1 MRTVLAQPSVRTS
14 LPQLSTVTPTEASS
28 LGTHPHLCLQR
39 PRPHPPKQAHNPV
52 HESPGRGWGGWA
64 AAQERSAHASQRGS
78 PHPGQ
83 PHKAPEGSLGLTSG
97 AEPAAEV
104 AVLRLVLGHV
114 TRGHAERQVHLQSER
129 GDRRHQEGPSV
140 DGAHASSA
148 QTHACREAHGHLLG
162 VGFAG
167 AHELGPSLGSVNS
180 VFAHLPLGDVPRNPQ
195 TATHSTSSDT
205 HTPVPDRADVT
216 PLSLGESVCR
226 LPSPSA
232 SHRLCCVLPQAE
244 LLKTPPRQALPF

>member
-1 MRTVLAQPSVRTS
+1 M
-14 LPQLSTVTPTEASS
+14 
-28 LGTHPHLCLQR
+28 G
-39 PRPHPPKQAHNPV
+39 
-52 HESPGRGWGGWA
+52 GGWA

-180 VFAHLPLGDVPRNPQ
+180 VFAHLPLGDVPHNPQ
-195 TATHSTSSDT
+195 AATHSMSSDT

-216 PLSLGESVCR
+216 PLSLGGSVCR

-232 SHRLCCVLPQAE
+232 SHQLCCVLPQAE